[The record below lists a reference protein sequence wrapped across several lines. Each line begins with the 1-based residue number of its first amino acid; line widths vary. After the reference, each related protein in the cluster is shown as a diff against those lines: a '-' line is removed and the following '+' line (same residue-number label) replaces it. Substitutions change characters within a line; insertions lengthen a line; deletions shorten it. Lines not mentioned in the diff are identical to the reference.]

1 MTSKWRLQQELDKHG
16 GVHEVDL
23 LEAEQVKDDS
33 KKEHKTKTLQEFF
46 DDYKKAL
53 QEVGGAEARVAVQVT
68 EVETARPCKGD

>member
-1 MTSKWRLQQELDKHG
+1 MTSSWRLQQELHKHG

-23 LEAEQVKDDS
+23 LEAEQAKDDS

-53 QEVGGAEARVAVQVT
+53 QEVGGAEARSC
-68 EVETARPCKGD
+68 PGDWGGDSQTM